1 MSIGFW
7 QILIIVLLLVL
18 LFGRGKISDLM
29 GDVAQGIK
37 SFKKGMSE
45 DDADAG
51 AETEAKADDARVIEH
66 SPAEAAPKTTSKS
79 AAKSKSGTTSK
90 ASATRKRKAS

>member
-7 QILIIVLLLVL
+7 QIAIVVVLVVL

-29 GDVAQGIK
+29 GDVAKGIK

-45 DDADAG
+45 NPEKTSSLSSK
-51 AETEAKADDARVIEH
+51 ETSNEDSNSD
-66 SPAEAAPKTTSKS
+66 KS
-79 AAKSKSGTTSK
+79 
-90 ASATRKRKAS
+90 